1 MPIIRISKSRVQT
14 CFFCD
19 KMVLHGKISIFSYV
33 DKNHISVYNKRE
45 HTFDGGCYE
54 KG

>member
-1 MPIIRISKSRVQT
+1 MIRWCYT
-14 CFFCD
+14 A
-19 KMVLHGKISIFSYV
+19 KISIFSYV

>member
-1 MPIIRISKSRVQT
+1 MIRCCYT
-14 CFFCD
+14 A
-19 KMVLHGKISIFSYV
+19 KISIFSYV
-33 DKNHISVYNKRE
+33 DKNNISVYNKRE